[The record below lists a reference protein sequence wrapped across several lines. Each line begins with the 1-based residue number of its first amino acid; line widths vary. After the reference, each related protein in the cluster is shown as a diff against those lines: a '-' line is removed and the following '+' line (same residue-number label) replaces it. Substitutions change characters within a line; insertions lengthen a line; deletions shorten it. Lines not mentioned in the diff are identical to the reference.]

1 MKKILFLGAALALA
15 FTACSDDKTAD
26 EGENTAPSC
35 KITSP
40 IDGDTYDANLPLVIK
55 GRVSDTDNNISVV
68 KLTVGSEVIDAE
80 LSLPFFEYEVAPEK
94 LEKGSLTITLYAED
108 AGGLSAQHQVT
119 VKLEKEVQLMVSD
132 DGKDQL
138 TFGYWTEEREVRV
151 IADSKWTVTIPEGIW
166 FESFDAATQK
176 WVKKTSISGEGN
188 TAIKFKAS
196 ANDLFDDRYAEL
208 KINTLADTGSFVITQ
223 TASPDMLGLL
233 EDEMLRM
240 AAQLSAIMYG
250 MDTNDDSKISAY
262 EAEIV
267 PADGAPYGFDA
278 GGWQVASTKGIENF
292 PHLRHLDVNSSD
304 NLTEIDLSGNTELMS
319 IHVHNCN
326 NLKSLDL
333 TSCPKLIELGCNY
346 DVFLSARPQIEKIK
360 TQIHTLGI
368 FNRKADE
375 TPSLDFTGFS
385 NMQRLY
391 VNDNGI
397 TELKLTGCTSL
408 WRLVASGNAF
418 EEIDLSEVDR
428 YPENDYLMENNP
440 NLKRIYVWKGFTLDY
455 YNNFSYDKD
464 NNVEIIEK

>member
-1 MKKILFLGAALALA
+1 MKKILFLLAASVALA
-15 FTACSDDKTAD
+15 FTACSDDNTTD
-26 EGENTAPSC
+26 EGANTAPSC

-55 GRVSDTDNNISVV
+55 GRASDTENNISVV
-68 KLTVGSEVIDAE
+68 KLTVGNEVIDKE
-80 LSLPFFEYEVAPEK
+80 LTLPFFEYEVAPEK
-94 LEKGSLTITLYAED
+94 LEKGSLTITLYVED

-119 VKLEKEVQLMVSD
+119 VKLEKEIQLMVSD

-138 TFGYWTEEREVRV
+138 TFGFWTGEREVRV
-151 IADSKWTVTIPEGIW
+151 IADKKWTVTVPDGIW
-166 FESFDAATQK
+166 FESFDSATQQ
-176 WVKKTSISGEGN
+176 WVKKTAISGEGI
-188 TAIKFKAS
+188 TTIKLKAG
-196 ANDLFDDRYAEL
+196 ANDLFEDRYAVL
-208 KINTLADTGSFVITQ
+208 KINTLDESGTFSITQ
-223 TASPDMLGLL
+223 TASPDMLNLL

-240 AAQLSAIMYG
+240 AAQISAIMYG
-250 MDTNDDSKISAY
+250 MDTNEDGKISAY

-267 PADGAPYGFDA
+267 PEDGKPYGFDA

-292 PHLRHLDVNSSD
+292 PHLRHLDVNTG
-304 NLTEIDLSGNTELMS
+304 LMTEIDLSGNPELLS

-333 TSCPKLIELGCNY
+333 TPVTKLMELGCNY
-346 DVFLSARPQIEKIK
+346 DVFLSALPQIDKIK

-368 FNRKADE
+368 FNRKADQ
-375 TPSLDFTGFS
+375 TSALDFSGYS

-391 VNDNGI
+391 VNDNGL
-397 TELKLTGCTSL
+397 TSLKLTGCGML
-408 WRLVASGNAF
+408 WRLVANGNAF

-428 YPENDYLMENNP
+428 YPENDYLMDNNP

-455 YNNFSYDKD
+455 YNNFTYDKE